1 MTLDDPYTVFLPFMT
16 LIQSYDPSWPLHSL
30 MTLDDPYTVFWPFM
44 TLIHSHDPWWPLY
57 SLMTLDDP
65 YTVSWP
71 LMTLIQAY
79 DHWWPLYSL
88 MTLDDPYTYT
98 IQSHDPWWPLYSL
111 MTLDD
116 PYVSWLLQ
124 TKVSRVLN
132 CLRSGTVNSEN
143 QKNGSRE
150 PCCSEYPV
158 LYGRSILFES
168 NCTHHE
174 I

>member
-1 MTLDDPYTVFLPFMT
+1 MTLIQSHDPRWPLYSLLTLYDPYTVLWPFMT
-16 LIQSYDPSWPLHSL
+16 LIQSYDSWWPLYSLLTLYDPYTFSWPL
-30 MTLDDPYTVFWPFM
+30 M
-44 TLIHSHDPWWPLY
+44 TLIQSYDPWWPLYTIQSHDPWWPLY

-71 LMTLIQAY
+71 
-79 DHWWPLYSL
+79 
-88 MTLDDPYTYT
+88 
-98 IQSHDPWWPLYSL
+98 
-111 MTLDD
+111 
-116 PYVSWLLQ
+116 LQ

-158 LYGRSILFES
+158 LYGRSILLES